1 MKIVYNKLIRDRI
14 PEVIAA
20 SGKKSVVKIIVGERL
35 LLELNKKLVE
45 ELAEYQES
53 GDVEELADVYEVI
66 KGIMGNKGIHEDE
79 FMKIVAKKAEK
90 RGGFEK
96 GLFLVEVND

>member
-14 PEVIAA
+14 PEIIAA
-20 SGKKSVVKIIVGERL
+20 SGKKSVVEIIGGERL
-35 LLELNKKLVE
+35 LQELNKKLVE

-53 GDVEELADVYEVI
+53 GDIEELADIYEVI
-66 KGIMGNKGIHEDE
+66 KGILAYKDVNEDK
-79 FMKIVAKKAEK
+79 FMKIVAQKSEK

-96 GLFLVEVND
+96 GLLLVEVNG